1 MNFEI
6 FDVFV
11 IFVIF
16 VACVLVIPIVG
27 LIRYK
32 VTGFIDKLIK
42 KSLYSQNTKT
52 WYKLSKV
59 KFNTNR
65 LLPMPSCRFL
75 MGLFLCGVICYAL
88 VRNLDAIIR
97 FASNYSIKIYI
108 KALNEKIS
116 NYSPIISATIFLVL
130 FVVLLIIYSSHK
142 NKFTK
147 VISDFQY
154 EELLTILKYHRE
166 IANIACDLVYKN
178 MENIDHIVLK
188 FIKYNKAEENCIAKE
203 LVEEKFQNYTLKIVG
218 DEVIVEKKQQRAN
231 LAVHSRYI
239 LEDITDDMDKL
250 IDILSKFNTEN
261 TYYSLNVF
269 TQYKRNARFP
279 ISLFREYRSVE
290 DICKDIS
297 SKFLSNQRI
306 DEIAK
311 RIDNSLTADELI
323 KNEMINQY
331 KSIKKSLESIVVD
344 SVNISVELEFYLQG
358 IGKVL
363 NIRKKKIANGIS
375 KAIESQRS

>member
-1 MNFEI
+1 MNFNM
-6 FDVFV
+6 FDNFV
-11 IFVIF
+11 IFAVL
-16 VACVLVIPIVG
+16 LVILIVKLKYKITSLIDE
-27 LIRYK
+27 LIRR
-32 VTGFIDKLIK
+32 
-42 KSLYSQNTKT
+42 SLYFKKIKL
-52 WYKLSKV
+52 WYGLSKI
-59 KFNTNR
+59 KFMINR
-65 LLPMPSCRFL
+65 FVPVSSRIFWIK
-75 MGLFLCGVICYAL
+75 LFLCSAICYTL
-88 VRNLDAIIR
+88 VHNLDAIIR
-97 FASNYSIKIYI
+97 FASNYSIKTCI
-108 KALNEKIS
+108 KDLNEIIS
-116 NYSPIISATIFLVL
+116 DFSPIISATIFLVL

-166 IANIACDLVYKN
+166 IANIACDLAYKN
-178 MENIDHIVLK
+178 KENIDHIALK

-218 DEVIVEKKQQRAN
+218 DELIVEEKEQHTN

-250 IDILSKFNTEN
+250 FDVLSRFKTEN
-261 TYYSLNVF
+261 TYYPLNVF
-269 TQYKRNARFP
+269 THYKRSARFLN
-279 ISLFREYRSVE
+279 SLFMDYRPVE
-290 DICKDIS
+290 AIHKDIS

-306 DEIAK
+306 KEISE
-311 RIDNSLTADELI
+311 RIDNNNLIVEDLI
-323 KNEMINQY
+323 KDEMINQY
-331 KSIKKSLESIVVD
+331 KSIKESLESLVVN

-363 NIRKKKIANGIS
+363 NIRKKKIAKGIS